1 MTRPVVH
8 AGNPCSLTGLK
19 QNAKQRW
26 AAIPPRRSETI
37 PASHRKLNTSC
48 FYLLIL
54 LTNAN
59 ICSLKSMLTH
69 NRRHKITLVLAALTQ
84 NQQGQ
89 TFKARLHSRNFYTQ
103 ACEIVISVSQI
114 YRLLFS
120 KHSAVISQLWDVLCS
135 YKSCLFFSD

>member
-1 MTRPVVH
+1 MTRPAVH

-26 AAIPPRRSETI
+26 AAIPPRRSETL

-59 ICSLKSMLTH
+59 ICSLKSTLTH

-84 NQQGQ
+84 NQQGH
-89 TFKARLHSRNFYTQ
+89 TFKALKPDFTVVTFKHRPVRSLSLFLRYTDFSFRNI
-103 ACEIVISVSQI
+103 AP
-114 YRLLFS
+114 
-120 KHSAVISQLWDVLCS
+120 
-135 YKSCLFFSD
+135 